1 MRTPVGVQPFSGEF
15 RFYPLPVVCLVDSTG
30 LIGPRNRKQ
39 IRIIAVISHT
49 MEFGKLKQKVS
60 AAVFTAHQKTLP
72 IIPGMQPIITASI
85 AIILVYA
92 ALASSLIYTSSRLQ
106 TLQRK
111 IKSKLRKNLVIVVVT
126 ILIGVI
132 LLFTLVPMLMI
143 GSASV

>member
-1 MRTPVGVQPFSGEF
+1 MFIYGLANAFGSADSIIR
-15 RFYPLPVVCLVDSTG
+15 RLV
-30 LIGPRNRKQ
+30 
-39 IRIIAVISHT
+39 
-49 MEFGKLKQKVS
+49 
-60 AAVFTAHQKTLP
+60 
-72 IIPGMQPIITASI
+72 ASI